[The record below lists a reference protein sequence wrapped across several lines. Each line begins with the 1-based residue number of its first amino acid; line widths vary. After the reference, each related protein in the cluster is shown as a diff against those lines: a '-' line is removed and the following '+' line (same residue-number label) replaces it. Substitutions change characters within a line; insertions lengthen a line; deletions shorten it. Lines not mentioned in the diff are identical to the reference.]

1 MAKTKPWIDWVDDEE
16 ATGEVAEI
24 YSAWKSANPER
35 ERMADIL
42 KCFSLR
48 PDFLKSL
55 IDFSYPLHFTDGYL
69 TRRQKEMIATYAS
82 ALNQC
87 EY

>member
-1 MAKTKPWIDWVDDEE
+1 MPFINWIDDEQ
-16 ATGEVAEI
+16 AVGEVAEI

-35 ERMADIL
+35 DRMPDIL

-48 PDFLKSL
+48 PDFLRSL
-55 IDFSYPLHFTDGYL
+55 IGFTYPLQFSDGHL
-69 TRRQKEMIATYAS
+69 TRRQKEMIATYVS

-87 EY
+87 LYCLIQ